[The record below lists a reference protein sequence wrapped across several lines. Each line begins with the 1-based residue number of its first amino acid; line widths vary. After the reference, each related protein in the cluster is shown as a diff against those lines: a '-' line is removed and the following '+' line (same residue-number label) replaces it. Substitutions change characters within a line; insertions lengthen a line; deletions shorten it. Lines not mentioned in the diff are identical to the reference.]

1 MDADPRSRAWIVTSR
16 CEESDFNDEQMRALL
31 TSNPVSKAH
40 GLFSRI
46 NGTAS
51 WFMYMR
57 FQVRASALASAFQ
70 GSADVVIHRTTAG
83 KLHDFMQLPHDRS
96 IDISFPQGDDT
107 STDQVSVAHLD
118 SVDNSSDEE
127 VNSLLK
133 ARKSLKRKLKELHA
147 LEEQLKAT
155 ERALVVQFTP

>member
-16 CEESDFNDEQMRALL
+16 CEESDFNDEQIRALL
-31 TSNPVSKAH
+31 TSIPVSKAH

-70 GSADVVIHRTTAG
+70 GGADVVIHRTTAS
-83 KLHDFMQLPHDRS
+83 KLHEFMQLPHDRS
-96 IDISFPQGDDT
+96 IDISFPQVDDT
-107 STDQVSVAHLD
+107 STDQVSAAHLD
-118 SVDNSSDEE
+118 SAGNSSDEE
-127 VNSLLK
+127 VTILIKL
-133 ARKSLKRKLKELHA
+133 RKSLKRKIKDLRTIED
-147 LEEQLKAT
+147 QLKAT
-155 ERALVVQFTP
+155 ERALVERFTP

>member
-1 MDADPRSRAWIVTSR
+1 MDADPRSRAWVVTSR
-16 CEESDFNDEQMRALL
+16 CEESDFNDEQIRALL

-51 WFMYMR
+51 WFIYMR

-70 GSADVVIHRTTAG
+70 GDVVIHRTTAS
-83 KLHDFMQLPHDRS
+83 KLHEFMQLPHDRS
-96 IDISFPQGDDT
+96 IDISPPQGVEA
-107 STDQVSVAHLD
+107 STDQVSTPHLD

-133 ARKSLKRKLKELHA
+133 VRKSLKRKLKDLHA
-147 LEEQLKAT
+147 LEDQLKAT
-155 ERALVVQFTP
+155 ERALVERFTP